1 MKHIVLSVLLS
12 CTLAVSQVVMAAS
25 FTIEDINIDGLQ
37 RLSSSQAFAQLPLKV
52 GDTADERSLAYATRS
67 MFKSGYFEDIQLEQ
81 EGNVLLV
88 VVQERPAIG
97 FIGLEGNKILATE
110 QLRSALEA
118 AGLKEGEIFKR
129 ATLAQIELELERQY
143 NRQGRYAVL
152 VESVVSELG
161 ENRVSINV
169 KINEGIT
176 SSISHINII
185 GNDNYADAELM
196 DLMSLKTPGVW
207 TLFTKDDQY
216 SREKLTADLENIRSH
231 YLNKGYVLFNIES
244 TQVAISAD
252 KTECFITINLVG
264 RLTV

>member
-1 MKHIVLSVLLS
+1 
-12 CTLAVSQVVMAAS
+12 
-25 FTIEDINIDGLQ
+25 
-37 RLSSSQAFAQLPLKV
+37 
-52 GDTADERSLAYATRS
+52 
-67 MFKSGYFEDIQLEQ
+67 
-81 EGNVLLV
+81 
-88 VVQERPAIG
+88 VQERPAIG
-97 FIGLEGNKILATE
+97 FIGLEGNKILETE
-110 QLRSALEA
+110 QLRSALDA

-152 VESVVSELG
+152 VESVVSDLG
-161 ENRVSINV
+161 ENRVSIDV
-169 KINEGIT
+169 KVNEGVT

-185 GNDNYADAELM
+185 GNDSYNDAELM
-196 DLMSLKTPGVW
+196 DLMSLKTPGFW

-252 KTECFITINLVG
+252 KTNVFITINLAEG
-264 RLTV
+264 EQFKIGKLTVAGQYEVEEADIWGLISSSSGEVFSRNSLVNAAADVRQLFGNNGFAFAEVQPVPLVNEAQKNR